1 MTEMRQPR
9 EVDMVPE
16 ELRFVPQVK
25 SDIIIQR
32 RDVTL
37 APIEA
42 ANEYTRDGTNT
53 ITFNVQ
59 GHRELSQL
67 LDTKSAYFTWW
78 VKFSNAYPVEDVSM
92 LIEEIIIS
100 SNGRTIERIRHA
112 QYIQHFLRGYG
123 MSRKSKARLG
133 KRCGFQSVE
142 DRTVQ
147 QYKMTDFQ
155 SFGINAAGNEAHA
168 QVAADGGV
176 AAIPALANYY
186 GYGFRKGTKTSTA
199 PHVDNDDADILNY
212 VNGDEGYVDFVGKE
226 SRRRW
231 KHLTRMCDNLGYMRK
246 QVARQ
251 VGAAGDGAGNGP
263 DALIEGEGNY
273 HLMKF
278 RLPCSGLL
286 SSEKMLPIGWMPLTI
301 QLRLSDT
308 ARATDQGG
316 VEGQFGYTIKRPRLH
331 MNVCSVGQAYAS
343 AMAQRLR
350 GPGLTLNCKMFDTF
364 FSIISTD
371 KQIVIPSNKQR
382 LSKVYVMFHEGG
394 SDTDQMKNAYR
405 SSVTGGPIYSSLSGN
420 DVAGNPYDSL
430 AAHGGSCL
438 QSYQFQVGTEVSEA
452 VTLEISSGN
461 LVPGNGNVNTGMAF
475 LEKYLRS
482 IGAVN
487 GHEQETEFW
496 GRELDPLKCNDHE
509 GGDLLQTFLAKYFVA
524 VYDGEKILGSNIETG
539 VDTESGKDIV
549 VDLRWAG
556 GIPQGND
563 QHKVRVQALIQY
575 HAQIVIKENDVSI
588 SF

>member
-1 MTEMRQPR
+1 MRQPR

-42 ANEYTRDGTNT
+42 ANTYTRDGTNT
-53 ITFNVQ
+53 ITFNIQ

-67 LDTKSAYFTWW
+67 LDTKSMYFTWHTA
-78 VKFSNAYPVEDVSM
+78 FSNGYPVEDVSM

-133 KRCGFQSVE
+133 KRCGFQQFE

-147 QYKMTDFQ
+147 LYRNTDTR
-155 SFGINAAGNEAHA
+155 SYGIDSSDNKEA
-168 QVAADGGV
+168 
-176 AAIPALANYY
+176 PASDSVGARVNYF
-186 GYGFRKGTKTSTA
+186 GYGFRKGAMTSTA
-199 PHVDNDDADILNY
+199 AGMDANADKVNDLINGELGYTDI
-212 VNGDEGYVDFVGKE
+212 VGGL
-226 SRRRW
+226 SRQEW
-231 KHLTRMCDNLGYMRK
+231 GHLTRMSDNLGYMTK

-251 VGAAGDGAGNGP
+251 K
-263 DALIEGEGNY
+263 DAQADAKVFDEPGLISGEGNY

-278 RLPCSGLL
+278 RLACSGLL

-301 QLRLSDT
+301 QLRLSDS

-316 VEGQFGYTIKRPRLH
+316 VVGNFGYTITRPRLH

-364 FSIISTD
+364 FQIISTD

-382 LSKVYVMFHEGG
+382 LSKVYVMLHEGG
-394 SDTDQMKNAYR
+394 ADTNQKKNAYR
-405 SSVTGGPIYSSLSGN
+405 SSVTGGPLYSSLSGKDAL
-420 DVAGNPYDSL
+420 DVDFESLSNKGGN
-430 AAHGGSCL
+430 CL

-452 VTLEISSGN
+452 VTLEKSSGN
-461 LVPGNGNVNTGMAF
+461 LVPGADNINTGMAF

-496 GRELDPLKCNDHE
+496 GRELDPLRCNDHE
-509 GGDLLQTFLAKYFVA
+509 GGNLLQTFLSKYFVA

-549 VDLRWAG
+549 IDLRFANSK
-556 GIPQGND
+556 PQGDGSN
-563 QHKVRVQALIQY
+563 KTRVQALIQY

-588 SF
+588 SY

>member
-1 MTEMRQPR
+1 MRQPR

-67 LDTKSAYFTWW
+67 LDTKSMYFTWH
-78 VKFSNAYPVEDVSM
+78 VNFSNAYPVEDVSM

-133 KRCGFQSVE
+133 KRCGFQQFE

-147 QYKMTDFQ
+147 LYKNTDFR
-155 SFGINAAGNEAHA
+155 SYGI
-168 QVAADGGV
+168 ADDKEV
-176 AAIPALANYY
+176 PASNDVKALTNFF
-186 GYGFRKGTKTSTA
+186 GYGFRKGKMTSTA
-199 PHVDNDDADILNY
+199 PYLDANDAKVQALT
-212 VNGDEGYVDFVGKE
+212 NGDLGYTDLPGQL
-226 SRRRW
+226 RRRAW
-231 KHLTRMCDNLGYMRK
+231 GNLSRMSDNLGYMEK

-251 VGAAGDGAGNGP
+251 KDASNDPKKYDGPG
-263 DALIEGEGNY
+263 LTSGEGNK

-286 SSEKMLPIGWMPLTI
+286 ASEKMLPIGWMPLTI
-301 QLRLSDT
+301 QLRLSDS

-316 VEGQFGYTIKRPRLH
+316 VVGNFGYTIERPRLH

-364 FSIISTD
+364 FQIIQTD

-382 LSKVYVMFHEGG
+382 LSKVYVMLHESGA
-394 SDTDQMKNAYR
+394 DTSQSKNAYR
-405 SSVTGGPIYSSLSGN
+405 SSVTGGPIYSSYAGKDANNEDYESLSNKGTN
-420 DVAGNPYDSL
+420 
-430 AAHGGSCL
+430 CL

-452 VTLEISSGN
+452 VTLEKSSGN
-461 LVPGNGNVNTGMAF
+461 LVPGADNINTGMAF

-496 GRELDPLKCNDHE
+496 GRELDPLRCNDHE

-549 VDLRWAG
+549 IDLRFAKG
-556 GIPQGND
+556 VPQT
-563 QHKVRVQALIQY
+563 KCRVQALIQY

-588 SF
+588 SY

>member
-1 MTEMRQPR
+1 MRQPR

-42 ANEYTRDGTNT
+42 ANTYTRDGTNT
-53 ITFNVQ
+53 ITFNIQ

-67 LDTKSAYFTWW
+67 LDTKSMYFTWHCA
-78 VKFSNAYPVEDVSM
+78 FDGGYPVEDVSM
-92 LIEEIIIS
+92 LIEEVIIS
-100 SNGRTIERIRHA
+100 SNGRTLERIRHA
-112 QYIQHFLRGYG
+112 QYIQHFIRGYG

-133 KRCGFQSVE
+133 KRCGFQRLE

-147 QYKMTDFQ
+147 YYRDED
-155 SFGINAAGNEAHA
+155 SRSYGNDAAGAMVPA
-168 QVAADGGV
+168 RVADAGPPPVAAV
-176 AAIPALANYY
+176 AATHNFF
-186 GYGFRKGTKTSTA
+186 GYGNRKAPMTSTA
-199 PHVDNDDADILNY
+199 RKIDRDDALLGTFAKGMY
-212 VNGDEGYVDFVGKE
+212 GYLDYMD
-226 SRRRW
+226 STTSTTWSNR
-231 KHLTRMCDNLGYMRK
+231 TRMSDNLGYRNT

-251 VGAAGDGAGNGP
+251 VGNGANGKAFNDGA
-263 DALIEGEGNY
+263 LIAGEGGY
-273 HLMKF
+273 GLMKF

-286 SSEKMLPIGWMPLTI
+286 SSDKMLPIGWMPLTI
-301 QLRLSDT
+301 QLRLSDA
-308 ARATDQGG
+308 ARATDQGNI
-316 VEGQFGYTIKRPRLH
+316 VGQFKYQIKRPRLH

-350 GPGLTLNCKMFDTF
+350 GPGLTLNCKMYDTF

-394 SDTDQMKNAYR
+394 ADTSQNKNAFR
-405 SSVTGGPIYSSLSGN
+405 SSVTGGPIYSMK
-420 DVAGNPYDSL
+420 AGDNVGGVDPYQSL
-430 AAHGGSCL
+430 ANFGGSCL

-452 VTLEISSGN
+452 VTLEKSSGN
-461 LVPGNGNVNTGMAF
+461 LVPGADNVNSGMGF

-487 GHEQETEFW
+487 GHEQEKEFW
-496 GRELDPLKCNDHE
+496 GKDLEPILCNDHE

-556 GIPQGND
+556 GVPQGGL